1 MYACFNEAGKAD
13 GLRTRKIIPDNG
25 ESYITG
31 ERQYNNGTLE
41 VVKTSNCRTGE
52 IAAKNIGLYERYNS
66 KIRFPD
72 FAIENLQKIL
82 ILGISIRERTN
93 VRDVLLL
100 LKDNNPLLQ

>member
-72 FAIENLQKIL
+72 LNPWDFDS
-82 ILGISIRERTN
+82 G
-93 VRDVLLL
+93 
-100 LKDNNPLLQ
+100 KDELSGRPPFTEG